1 MSDLHHFCAG
11 TKEGWSTFVYADGPQ
26 LPDRLTVKKLEALSS
41 SDKVAY
47 DHQRERWHANMGTL
61 QTPQVEKMMRELRV
75 VLRSNVQHG
84 DRAKGAVAVEGDT
97 FLGKTTIVQHFAKEY
112 HLREIALNGDMTDAG
127 DERWPVVYVTLTG
140 HPTMRDLNSS
150 LLHYFAH
157 PGSGL
162 GSAAELARRALDAF
176 LKCGVSLL
184 IIDDLHFLRW
194 ESVDGSKV
202 SNHLKYLVN
211 DFPITMILV
220 GTELT
225 QRGLYRADHGFGGA
239 VLGPTAR
246 RTTSLSLKPYTI
258 DSAAELK
265 QWRSII
271 HAIERNLVLARHRDG
286 TLTHQL
292 AEYLFD
298 RSTGY
303 MGSLVTLINRAATR
317 AIITGVEAITEEV
330 LDDTVIDFAAEQQRE
345 AVAVR
350 RLNKRR
356 AKTTRRE
363 RAPAALTRS
372 RRATR
377 GSQ

>member
-1 MSDLHHFCAG
+1 MTSLHNFCAG
-11 TKEGWSTFVYADGPQ
+11 TKEGWTTFVLADAPRRPE
-26 LPDRLTVKKLEALSS
+26 LLTVKKYEALSS
-41 SDKVAY
+41 SDKSLY
-47 DHQRERWHANMGTL
+47 DSSRELWHANMGTL
-61 QTPQVEKMMRELRV
+61 QTPQVERMMHELWV
-75 VLRSNVQHG
+75 VLRSNAQYSDH
-84 DRAKGAVAVEGDT
+84 AKGAVAVEGDT

-112 HLREIALNGDMTDAG
+112 HLREIALHGDMTDAG

-150 LLHYFAH
+150 LLYYFAH
-157 PGSGL
+157 PGSRH
-162 GSAAELARRALDAF
+162 GSAADLARRVLEAF
-176 LKCGVSLL
+176 IKCGVSLL

-211 DFPITMILV
+211 DFPITMIMV

-225 QRGLYRADHGFGGA
+225 QRGLYRSDHGFGGA
-239 VLGPTAR
+239 ILGPTAR
-246 RTTSLSLKPYTI
+246 RTTSLSLEPYTI
-258 DSAAELK
+258 DNAAELK

-271 HAIERNLVLARHRDG
+271 HAIERNLVLARHQDG

-317 AIITGVEAITEEV
+317 AIITGVEAVTEKV
-330 LDDTVIDFAAEQQRE
+330 LEETKIDFAAEQQRDGI
-345 AVAVR
+345 ASR
-350 RLNKRR
+350 RTNKQRT
-356 AKTTRRE
+356 KTTRRQ
-363 RAPAALTRS
+363 RPRS
-372 RRATR
+372 VRPPG
-377 GSQ
+377 GSA